1 MIKIDT
7 KKLRVAIIMGN
18 AVMTKAIMICAGWYF
33 GTKLDKQYGTEPYW
47 MISLVVLAMI
57 FGVWVIL
64 FTAKRFKLTD

>member
-1 MIKIDT
+1 
-7 KKLRVAIIMGN
+7 
-18 AVMTKAIMICAGWYF
+18 MTKAIMICAGWYF

-57 FGVWVIL
+57 FGVWFIL